1 MLHSMILIM
10 ILISCKLHLLGLL
23 YIVLPHRHLPPPSL
37 SLSAHLLLAT
47 FSPTFYTYLVPHS
60 HILPTPYAWHT
71 LIIRL
76 LELLLFRLS
85 RWFHYLW
92 IRQSVADFKGCRC
105 WLNYVPCLHCLCCL
119 RSLAWPIQPVGKA
132 GVHVITKLLASR
144 LQSTGQWLA
153 DYMQLV
159 GWPA

>member
-1 MLHSMILIM
+1 MILIM

-23 YIVLPHRHLPPPSL
+23 YIVLPRRHLPPPSL

-47 FSPTFYTYLVPHS
+47 EFLHFSPTFYTYLVPHS

-76 LELLLFRLS
+76 LELLLLAVLM
-85 RWFHYLW
+85 WT
-92 IRQSVADFKGCRC
+92 RQSVFKGCRR
-105 WLNYVPCLHCLCCL
+105 WLNYVPCLRCLCCL
-119 RSLAWPIQPVGKA
+119 RPLAWPIQPVRKA
-132 GVHVITKLLASR
+132 GAHVISKPLASR